1 MRASVIISALV
12 AVLIGFGGSVAI
24 ILAAAKSVGATVDQ
38 TSSWV
43 AVLCVSMM
51 VTTAMLSVRH
61 RIPIVTAWSTPG
73 AALIAAS
80 TGVTI
85 EAAVGAFILVALLI
99 LLTASVRPLGD
110 LVERIP
116 ASVASA
122 MLAGVLFSFVADV
135 VIQMPLQPGLVLP
148 VVILFLVLRM
158 FSPAWAVLVS
168 LFCGVGL
175 AFGLDLVGPVG
186 ELRLSNFVWID
197 PQFDPTVLIGIGIPL
212 YLVTM
217 ASQNLPGFAVLRSDG
232 YQPPTRSILAVTGLA
247 SLASA
252 GFAGH
257 TTNLSSI
264 TASICTGEDAHP
276 DPQQRWLCGPVYA
289 LGYAVLAVFGASLVT
304 ILTAFPEALI
314 VTIAGI
320 ALVGPFVA
328 SLSASLDGNEQFTAA
343 ATFVVTASGV
353 SAFGL
358 SSAFWGLAAGLAV
371 LGLGRIKA
379 AVTA

>member
-1 MRASVIISALV
+1 MRSSIVISALV

-24 ILAAAKSVGATVDQ
+24 ILAAAKSVGASVDQ

-51 VTTAMLSVRH
+51 ATTGVLSIRH
-61 RIPIVTAWSTPG
+61 RMPLVTAWSTPG

-80 TGVTI
+80 SGVTL
-85 EAAVGAFILVALLI
+85 EAAVGAFVLAALLI
-99 LLTASVRPLGD
+99 LLTALLRPLND

-116 ASVASA
+116 VSVASA

-135 VIQMPLQPGLVLP
+135 VAQMQLEPWLVLP
-148 VVILFLVLRM
+148 LVILFLVLRL
-158 FSPAWAVLVS
+158 FSPAWAVLISIV
-168 LFCGVGL
+168 FGVGL
-175 AFGLDLVGPVG
+175 AFGLGLVGPIG
-186 ELRLSNFVWID
+186 ELRLSAFVWVN
-197 PQFDPTVLIGIGIPL
+197 PQFNPTVLIGIGIPL

-257 TTNLSSI
+257 TTSLSSI

-276 DPQQRWLCGPVYA
+276 DPAKRWLCGVVYA
-289 LGYAVLAVFGASLVT
+289 AGYAVLAVFGASLVT

-314 VTIAGI
+314 VAIAGI
-320 ALVGPFVA
+320 ALAGPFVA
-328 SLSASLDGNEQFTAA
+328 SLSASLAGDEQFTAA
-343 ATFVVTASGV
+343 ATFIVTASGV

-358 SSAFWGLAAGLAV
+358 GSAFWGLVAGLAV
-371 LGLGRIKA
+371 LMLSRMKA
-379 AVTA
+379 AATA

>member
-51 VTTAMLSVRH
+51 VTTAVLSVRH
-61 RIPIVTAWSTPG
+61 RMPIVTAWSTPG
-73 AALIAAS
+73 AALLAAS
-80 TGVTI
+80 TGVSV
-85 EAAVGAFILVALLI
+85 EAAVGAFFLVAVLI
-99 LLTASVRPLGD
+99 VLTALVRPLSD

-116 ASVASA
+116 VSVASA

-135 VIQMPLQPGLVLP
+135 LKQMQVQPWLVLP
-148 VVILFLVLRM
+148 LVTLFLVLRLY
-158 FSPAWAVLVS
+158 SPAWAVLVS

-175 AFGLDLVGPVG
+175 AYGLDLVGSVG
-186 ELRLSNFVWID
+186 ELHLSRFVWVH
-197 PQFDPTVLIGIGIPL
+197 PHFDPAVLIGIGIPL

-232 YQPPTRSILAVTGLA
+232 YQPPTRPILAVTGLA

-264 TASICTGEDAHP
+264 TASICTGKDAHP

-289 LGYAVLAVFGASLVT
+289 LGYAVLAVFGASLVA

-328 SLSASLDGNEQFTAA
+328 SLSASLDGEEQFTAA

-353 SAFGL
+353 SFFGL
-358 SSAFWGLAAGLAV
+358 GSAFWGLVAGLAV
-371 LGLGRIKA
+371 LVLGRVKSA
-379 AVTA
+379 AAA